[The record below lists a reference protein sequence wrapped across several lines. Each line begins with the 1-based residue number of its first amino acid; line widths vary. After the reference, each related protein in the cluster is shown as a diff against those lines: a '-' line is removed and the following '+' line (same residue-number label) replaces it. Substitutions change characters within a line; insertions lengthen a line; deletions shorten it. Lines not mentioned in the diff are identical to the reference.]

1 MRPITEAL
9 RSRSYILK
17 RELCVLKKSEVLRN
31 ILGVGLAVVIGIGV
45 INFASNKDK
54 GPVNTVTQI
63 DTDYSTTNV
72 AQAEAKPNAPTM
84 NRTFTKEPFKL
95 TLTDYEDYTES
106 GSRFV
111 SIGVT
116 YDNISDKAQSS
127 LFYHL
132 TLKDTKGREFTM
144 SGVKST
150 LAFMSLNPGL
160 SESGKLAYELPADA
174 KIKAIYADG
183 ELAWKINE

>member
-1 MRPITEAL
+1 MRPTTDTM

-17 RELCVLKKSEVLRN
+17 RELYALKKGEVLRN

-54 GPVNTVTQI
+54 GPVNTATQI

-72 AQAEAKPNAPTM
+72 AQVEAKSDTPTVHH
-84 NRTFTKEPFKL
+84 TFTKDPFKL
-95 TLTDYEDYTES
+95 TLTSYGDYNQG

-111 SIGVT
+111 SLAVN
-116 YDNISDKAQSS
+116 YENISDEPRSS
-127 LFYHL
+127 LFYNV
-132 TLKDTKGREFTM
+132 TLKDTKGREFAM
-144 SGVKST
+144 DEVKST
-150 LAFMSLNPGL
+150 LVFMSLNPGL
-160 SESGKLAYELPADA
+160 SKRGTLTYEVPSDA

-183 ELAWKINE
+183 ELAWKIKE